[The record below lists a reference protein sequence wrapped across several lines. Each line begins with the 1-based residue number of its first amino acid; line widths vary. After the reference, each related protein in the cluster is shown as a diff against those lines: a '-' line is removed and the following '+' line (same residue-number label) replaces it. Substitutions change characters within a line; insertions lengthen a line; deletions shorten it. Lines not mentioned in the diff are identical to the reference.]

1 MNKLSCKYFV
11 IDDFYKNPMEVREF
25 ALKQRYYSHRY
36 HPGKRTNPLYNEDIE
51 NYFKLF
57 FNYYDSF
64 DFKFDK
70 KIMFNFQYNTSEDI
84 SWIHKDP
91 GKWSAIIFLT
101 PDAPLSGGTGLYKF
115 NYNDVEKQD
124 NTNTGDCMELKYGQD
139 ERRWTLIDSIGN
151 KFNRMVIFKS
161 DEYHKSLDYFGSNI
175 YDGRLMQIFFF

>member
-25 ALKQRYYSHRY
+25 ALKQRYYSHIY

-51 NYFKLF
+51 HYFKVF

-64 DFKFDK
+64 DFKFDN
-70 KIMFNFQYNTSEDI
+70 KIMFNFQYNISTDI
-84 SWIHKDP
+84 SWIHKDQ

-101 PDAPLSGGTGLYKF
+101 PDPPLSGGTGLYKF

-175 YDGRLMQIFFF
+175 YDARLMQIFFF